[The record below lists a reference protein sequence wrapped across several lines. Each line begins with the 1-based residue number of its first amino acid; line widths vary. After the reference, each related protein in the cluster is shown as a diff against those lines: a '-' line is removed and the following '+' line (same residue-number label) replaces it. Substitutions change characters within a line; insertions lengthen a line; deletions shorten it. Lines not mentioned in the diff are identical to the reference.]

1 MTYERLKD
9 VSLRPR
15 EKKIPDAG
23 VVCVGDFLTAS
34 WRK

>member
-1 MTYERLKD
+1 MTRECLND
-9 VSLRPR
+9 VPLRHR
-15 EKKIPDAG
+15 ETKIPDAG